1 MRGCDTHPNFRTI
14 LFLGQ
19 LVLFM
24 GRHVFGQFCSNLGCI
39 LSPGAKNGSQSPA
52 NQVCSFLHSTSLLLS
67 FKPRHVNFA
76 FYAVII
82 IIGANPKVALEIK
95 RIFGAE
101 KGCRGDAVL
110 LHFYSPE
117 SGNRR
122 QSGECSTERESQ
134 REFHR
139 ESQRPETVR
148 FIRSVRPS
156 GGLF

>member
-117 SGNRR
+117 RQQTAERR
-122 QSGECSTERESQ
+122 VFHRERANESSTERANAQKPSG
-134 REFHR
+134 
-139 ESQRPETVR
+139 S
-148 FIRSVRPS
+148 SGPS
-156 GGLF
+156 GGPSAFF

>member
-117 SGNRR
+117 RQQTAERRVPPREPTPRNRPV
-122 QSGECSTERESQ
+122 
-134 REFHR
+134 H
-139 ESQRPETVR
+139 P
-148 FIRSVRPS
+148 VRPAVRRPFL
-156 GGLF
+156 GDAIGM